1 MAPEGYAA
9 EAVVK
14 SVGTVFQGCDHTKIN
29 SKRANLRYSLQK
41 CSAVSLC
48 QASLG
53 LTSRNYTQPKQAW
66 QGHNFTVPVSCAVLC
81 ITCAAYG
88 KPSKGN

>member
-1 MAPEGYAA
+1 M
-9 EAVVK
+9 
-14 SVGTVFQGCDHTKIN
+14 Q
-29 SKRANLRYSLQK
+29 LQK

-48 QASLG
+48 QASVG

-66 QGHNFTVPVSCAVLC
+66 QGHNFTVPVSCGVLC

-88 KPSKGN
+88 KPSKNSVTTSESFRKHITIHVICKHNANQKGMLFF